1 MENLLPF
8 LPFLQFVALAALAV
22 FGLRWFIRR
31 PRNVS
36 QVDPCGVRTIALFS
50 GSDAEFFRDDRE
62 DQLLVGVRLF
72 GAICDGLAHR
82 GIVVTNRR
90 NVQCAQGADCLI
102 ENERFG
108 LVLEYLDPDW
118 LLSVDWAPPTAAER
132 RHVTLTH
139 QIFARATVPASGACW
154 KRSMR
159 GSRAIRS
166 SPASAG
172 FEKKIGSP
180 KTSPVPR
187 IGRSNEPVRVVSRFL
202 CRVLLTRA
210 WMPCS
215 GVEAVCRQGVTQNC
229 PRTSPPAIVARA
241 CHVARATVLLTNRT
255 DPSARA
261 AFTPPG

>member
-139 QIFARATVPASGACW
+139 QIFAPRDSASLRRLLETLDAW
-154 KRSMR
+154 LKSHPQL
-159 GSRAIRS
+159 SRVRWLRKEDWFAENVS
-166 SPASAG
+166 SPADRPL
-172 FEKKIGSP
+172 E
-180 KTSPVPR
+180 
-187 IGRSNEPVRVVSRFL
+187 
-202 CRVLLTRA
+202 
-210 WMPCS
+210 
-215 GVEAVCRQGVTQNC
+215 
-229 PRTSPPAIVARA
+229 
-241 CHVARATVLLTNRT
+241 
-255 DPSARA
+255 
-261 AFTPPG
+261 